1 MRDVPVNSFLV
12 NLQHVVSLH
21 EMKRLV
27 ALSFAFTLTLNI
39 APTAMAAAEEK
50 QGDYIVVLKSSEDA
64 DRNEKAVKDLGGRVE
79 RKFKYAINA
88 LSVKIKASDVDRLLQ
103 DPTVLSIEIDQT
115 MYASETQSPTPSW
128 GLDRIDQRQL
138 PLDSSFTTTLLGGNV
153 DVYIVDTGINT
164 SHTDFTGRIGAGFTA
179 ITDGN
184 GVNDCNGHGTHVA
197 GTTAGSRYGIA
208 KQSAVLPVRVL
219 GCTGSGSTSGVIAG
233 LDWIVSHHSAG
244 NPAVANMSLGG
255 GTSVALDTAVQ
266 SVINDGVTVAVAA
279 GNSNVDACNSSPARV
294 ANAVTVGSTAI
305 NDARSSFSNFG
316 SCLDIFAPGSSI
328 TSSWIGSISA
338 TNTISGTS
346 MASPHVAGVVAA
358 LLGQTPLATPAQ
370 IVASLRGSA
379 PTNVVSS
386 VGLGSPNLL
395 LHLEGATTPIIENPP
410 TEPSVPDAPVIGL
423 ATALT
428 KRRAT
433 VTWSASSGGSSPILS
448 YSVNAYRNGSAT
460 ISLTQSV
467 SASTLSVTFSGL
479 VAGSNY
485 TFRVQA
491 KNAVGDSQL
500 SSPSNSIIAKR

>member
-1 MRDVPVNSFLV
+1 
-12 NLQHVVSLH
+12 
-21 EMKRLV
+21 MKRLV

-39 APTAMAAAEEK
+39 APSAMAAAEEK

-115 MYASETQSPTPSW
+115 MYASETQSPSPSW

-138 PLDSSFTTTLLGGNV
+138 PLDSSFTTTLLGRNV

-164 SHTDFTGRIGAGFTA
+164 SHTDFTGRIGAGFTSIA
-179 ITDGN
+179 DGN

-197 GTTAGSRYGIA
+197 GTAAGSRYGIA

-316 SCLDIFAPGSSI
+316 SCLDIFAPGTSI

-379 PTNVVSS
+379 TTNVVSS

-395 LHLEGATTPIIENPP
+395 LHLEGATTPVVTDPP

-448 YSVNAYRNGSAT
+448 YSVNAYSNGSAT

-491 KNAVGDSQL
+491 KNAVGPSQL
-500 SSPSNSIIAKR
+500 SAPSNSIIAKR

>member
-1 MRDVPVNSFLV
+1 
-12 NLQHVVSLH
+12 
-21 EMKRLV
+21 MKRLV

-39 APTAMAAAEEK
+39 APSAMAAAEEK

-115 MYASETQSPTPSW
+115 MYASETQSPSPSW

-153 DVYIVDTGINT
+153 DVYIVDTGVNT

-179 ITDGN
+179 IADGN

-208 KQSAVLPVRVL
+208 KQSSVIPVRVL

-266 SVINDGVTVAVAA
+266 GVINDGVTVAVAA
-279 GNSNVDACNSSPARV
+279 GNSNVNACNSSPARV
-294 ANAVTVGSTAI
+294 ADAVTVGSTAI

-358 LLGQTPLATPAQ
+358 LLGQTPSATPAQ

-379 PTNVVSS
+379 TTNVVLSA
-386 VGLGSPNLL
+386 GLGSPNLL
-395 LHLEGATTPIIENPP
+395 LHLEGATTPVITDPP
-410 TEPSVPDAPVIGL
+410 TEPSVPDAPIIGL

-428 KRRAT
+428 KKRAT
-433 VTWSASSGGSSPILS
+433 VTWSASSSGSSPILS
-448 YSVNAYRNGSAT
+448 YNVNAYSNGSET

-467 SASTLSVTFSGL
+467 SASTFSVTFSGL
-479 VAGSNY
+479 VAGSTY
-485 TFRVQA
+485 IFRIQA
-491 KNAVGDSQL
+491 KNAVGDSEVSL
-500 SSPSNSIIAKR
+500 PSNSIIAKR

>member
-1 MRDVPVNSFLV
+1 
-12 NLQHVVSLH
+12 
-21 EMKRLV
+21 
-27 ALSFAFTLTLNI
+27 
-39 APTAMAAAEEK
+39 
-50 QGDYIVVLKSSEDA
+50 
-64 DRNEKAVKDLGGRVE
+64 
-79 RKFKYAINA
+79 
-88 LSVKIKASDVDRLLQ
+88 
-103 DPTVLSIEIDQT
+103 
-115 MYASETQSPTPSW
+115 
-128 GLDRIDQRQL
+128 
-138 PLDSSFTTTLLGGNV
+138 
-153 DVYIVDTGINT
+153 
-164 SHTDFTGRIGAGFTA
+164 
-179 ITDGN
+179 
-184 GVNDCNGHGTHVA
+184 
-197 GTTAGSRYGIA
+197 
-208 KQSAVLPVRVL
+208 
-219 GCTGSGSTSGVIAG
+219 VIAG

-294 ANAVTVGSTAI
+294 ADAVTVGSTAI

-358 LLGQTPLATPAQ
+358 LLGQTPSATPAQ
-370 IVASLRGSA
+370 IVALLRGSA
-379 PTNVVSS
+379 TTNVVLSA
-386 VGLGSPNLL
+386 GLGSPNLL

-428 KRRAT
+428 KKRAT

-448 YSVNAYRNGSAT
+448 YSVNAYSNGSET

-467 SASTLSVTFSGL
+467 SASTFSVTFSGL
-479 VAGSNY
+479 VAGNTY
-485 TFRVQA
+485 IFRIQA

-500 SSPSNSIIAKR
+500 SLPSNSIIAKR